1 MKKQF
6 LTCLLLLIL
15 LFTACA
21 RTAFKGAAGN
31 TMTHNTNNIF

>member
-6 LTCLLLLIL
+6 LTYLLLLIL
-15 LFTACA
+15 LFTACS
-21 RTAFKGAAGN
+21 RTTFKGAGAN